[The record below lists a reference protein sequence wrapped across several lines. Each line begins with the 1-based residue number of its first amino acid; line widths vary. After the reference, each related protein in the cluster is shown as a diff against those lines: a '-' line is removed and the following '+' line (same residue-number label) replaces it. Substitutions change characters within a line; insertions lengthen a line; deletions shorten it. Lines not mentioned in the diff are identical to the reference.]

1 MSKKTALGVLAAAI
15 VVAYGGSTW
24 WAGTQVKSSYDVA
37 FGELP
42 KQTALVRVIERSYDR
57 SFLGAVSTVTLELGC
72 PAEAETAPAVTAPA
86 ANPAT
91 NAAAATTDTA
101 EATTEGEEEP
111 NEDDGDAATPPPK
124 PVRITIRD
132 TIHHGPFAGG
142 TLAAAVIDSE
152 LVLDA
157 KAQAEA
163 EKLFGKAKP
172 LTAHTKV
179 GFGGGFTTDLTV
191 APAKLAEEGKGEF
204 AWQGAQARLDMD
216 AARTRL
222 RYDMTMPGLDVNT
235 AAKGV
240 QMKMGK
246 FTAKADM
253 DGSAGWMLATGKTEG
268 RLDSFEFNA
277 PKGLAAGA
285 QAEEGAAPAKA
296 IKVLLQNIDLIGE
309 ATIKDGLYA
318 SEGTFKGKGKI
329 NETAID
335 KFELASSARRIQV
348 AGYKKLADAWLQ
360 STAGAGCGQRSK
372 AQKDAMQALIE
383 QLAPDLKAMAKHSP
397 EAGIDRM
404 LVEVGGQSAEI
415 SYSVALAGV
424 TDEDLQLP
432 GNSLVLKRGV
442 LKANA
447 RVPVKWIEKLAETGA
462 GSGQTPPPE
471 MVAGLIEQAEQNGYV
486 KRAGD
491 DVVSQVEFSE
501 GQLKLIGKPVGSP
514 LGK

>member
-1 MSKKTALGVLAAAI
+1 MSKKAVLGVLAAAI
-15 VVAYGGSTW
+15 AVAYGGSTW
-24 WAGTQVKSSYDVA
+24 WAGAQIKSSYDVA
-37 FGELP
+37 LGELP
-42 KQTALVRVIERSYDR
+42 KQTALVRVIERSYER
-57 SFLGAVSTVTLELGC
+57 NFFGAVSTVTLELGC
-72 PAEAETAPAVTAPA
+72 PAEAEAATAPA
-86 ANPAT
+86 ASAPA
-91 NAAAATTDTA
+91 AAPAAATTDVA
-101 EATTEGEEEP
+101 EAATEGDDEEP
-111 NEDDGDAATPPPK
+111 TEDDNDAKATPPK
-124 PVRITIRD
+124 PVRITFRD

-204 AWQGAQARLDMD
+204 AWQGAQARLDMN
-216 AARTRL
+216 AARTHV
-222 RYDMTMPGLDVNT
+222 RYDMTMPGLDVST
-235 AAKGV
+235 ASKGV
-240 QMKMGK
+240 QLKMGK

-268 RLDSFEFNA
+268 RLDSFELNA
-277 PKGLAAGA
+277 PKGLVPGA
-285 QAEEGAAPAKA
+285 EGATPAKA
-296 IKVLLQNIDLIGE
+296 IKVLLQSIDLTGE

-318 SEGTFKGKGKI
+318 SEGAFKGKGKV
-329 NETAID
+329 NETTID
-335 KFELASSARRIQV
+335 KFEIASSARRIQA

-372 AQKDAMQALIE
+372 AQKDAMQALVE
-383 QLAPDLKAMAKHSP
+383 QLAPDLKAMARHSP

-424 TDEDLQLP
+424 TDEDMQLP
-432 GNSLVLKRGV
+432 GNALVLKRGV

-471 MVAGLIEQAEQNGYV
+471 MVAGLIEQAEENGYV

>member
-1 MSKKTALGVLAAAI
+1 MILSKKAVLGVLAAAI
-15 VVAYGGSTW
+15 AVAYGGSTW
-24 WAGTQVKSSYDVA
+24 WAGTQIKSSYDVA
-37 FGELP
+37 LGELP
-42 KQTALVRVIERSYDR
+42 KQTALVRVIERSYER
-57 SFLGAVSTVTLELGC
+57 NFLGAVSTVTLELGC
-72 PAEAETAPAVTAPA
+72 PAEAEAATAPA
-86 ANPAT
+86 ASAPAAAT
-91 NAAAATTDTA
+91 AAATTDVA
-101 EATTEGEEEP
+101 EAATEGDEEEP
-111 NEDDGDAATPPPK
+111 AEDDSDAAATPPK

-132 TIHHGPFAGG
+132 TIRHGPIAGA

-172 LTAHTKV
+172 LTARTKV
-179 GFGGGFTTDLTV
+179 GFGGGFTSDFTV

-204 AWQGAQARLDMD
+204 AWQGAQARLDMN
-216 AARTRL
+216 AARTHL

-235 AAKGV
+235 ASKGV
-240 QMKMGK
+240 QVKMGK

-253 DGSAGWMLATGKTEG
+253 DGSAGWLLATGKSEG
-268 RLDSFEFNA
+268 RLDSFELNA
-277 PKGLAAGA
+277 PKGLVPGG
-285 QAEEGAAPAKA
+285 EGAAPAKA
-296 IKVLLQNIDLIGE
+296 IKVLLQSIDLTGE

-318 SEGTFKGKGKI
+318 SEGAFKGKGKV
-329 NETAID
+329 NETTID
-335 KFELASSARRIQV
+335 KFEIASSARRIQA

-360 STAGAGCGQRSK
+360 STDGAGCGQRSK
-372 AQKDAMQALIE
+372 GQKDAMQALIK

-397 EAGIDRM
+397 EAGLDRM
-404 LVEVGGQSAEI
+404 LIEIGGQSAEL

-424 TDEDLQLP
+424 TDEDLKLP
-432 GNSLVLKRGV
+432 GNTLVLQRGV

-462 GSGQTPPPE
+462 ESGQMPPPE

-486 KRAGD
+486 KRTGD

-501 GQLKLIGKPVGSP
+501 GQLKLLGKPMGNF
-514 LGK
+514 GK

>member
-1 MSKKTALGVLAAAI
+1 MSKKAVLGVLAAAI
-15 VVAYGGSTW
+15 AVAYGGSTW
-24 WAGTQVKSSYDVA
+24 WAGTQIKSSYDVA
-37 FGELP
+37 LGELP
-42 KQTALVRVIERSYDR
+42 KQTALVRVIERSYER
-57 SFLGAVSTVTLELGC
+57 NFFGAVSTVTLELGC
-72 PAEAETAPAVTAPA
+72 PAEAEAATAPA
-86 ANPAT
+86 ASAPA
-91 NAAAATTDTA
+91 AAPAAATTDVA
-101 EATTEGEEEP
+101 EAATEGDEEEP
-111 NEDDGDAATPPPK
+111 AEDDSDAAATPPK

-132 TIHHGPFAGG
+132 TIRHGPIAGA

-172 LTAHTKV
+172 LTARTQV
-179 GFGGGFTTDLTV
+179 GFGGGFTSDFTV

-204 AWQGAQARLDMD
+204 AWQGAQARLDMN
-216 AARTRL
+216 AARTHV
-222 RYDMTMPGLDVNT
+222 RYDMTMPGLDVST
-235 AAKGV
+235 ASKGV
-240 QMKMGK
+240 QLKMGK

-253 DGSAGWMLATGKTEG
+253 DGSAGWMLATGKSEG
-268 RLDSFEFNA
+268 RLDSFELNA
-277 PKGLAAGA
+277 PKGLGLGAGT
-285 QAEEGAAPAKA
+285 EAAPAKA
-296 IKVLLQNIDLIGE
+296 IKVLLQSIDLTGE

-318 SEGTFKGKGKI
+318 SEGAFKGKGKV

-335 KFELASSARRIQV
+335 KFEIASSARRIQA

-397 EAGIDRM
+397 EAGLDRM
-404 LVEVGGQSAEI
+404 LVEIGGHSAEL

-432 GNSLVLKRGV
+432 GNALVLKRGV

-462 GSGQTPPPE
+462 ESGRTPPPE
-471 MVAGLIEQAEQNGYV
+471 MLAGLIEQGEANGYV
-486 KRAGD
+486 KRTGD
-491 DVVSQVEFSE
+491 DLVSQVEFSE
-501 GQLKLIGKPVGSP
+501 GQLKLLGKPMGNF
-514 LGK
+514 GK